1 MTSLQVYLRDGQ
13 LLPVSQY
20 DAEQLEDAKQGQ
32 AYNLKPTGS
41 RSNPHHNLYWS
52 ALRNVCKATGKWP
65 TEKHL
70 HEELKFA
77 CGYYQLK
84 YNAIA
89 GKHMQISDSIQFSKM
104 NQAEF
109 HQYFE
114 AAMEKLAEAI
124 GYDPLES

>member
-1 MTSLQVYLRDGQ
+1 MRNLQVYIRDGQ
-13 LLPVSQY
+13 LLPISQY
-20 DAEQLEDAKQGQ
+20 DAEQLEDAKPGQ

-77 CGYYQLK
+77 CGYYKLK
-84 YNAIA
+84 YEYYNN
-89 GKHMQISDSIQFSKM
+89 KCVTDCWFCLSISASFS
-104 NQAEF
+104 
-109 HQYFE
+109 
-114 AAMEKLAEAI
+114 
-124 GYDPLES
+124 S